1 MNAVA
6 FSFDDYE
13 ELNHDQ
19 LIEVNGGCGGGFWSG
34 VKNFFSGGKSSSS
47 SSSGSSSGSGSSS
60 SSSSSTTTSSSN
72 GGCGGSSS
80 SSSSSITTSSS
91 NGGCGGS
98 NSTSTNNSGSLN
110 GTTQGFIDNMTE
122 LAGGYYVYGGNDP
135 DTDGGLDC
143 SGSVLYGLNQE
154 GNNIPDQTANDIM
167 NNTDIVTPVDAS
179 DVQPGDLRFLV
190 DENGYANHVQVILG
204 EDGSRFNATGGPEN
218 DINNPGTLD
227 ILTTELPQSGVY
239 RRPNFE
245 N

>member
-1 MNAVA
+1 MGFFTKKQVQLNAVA

-47 SSSGSSSGSGSSS
+47 SSSGSSSGS
-60 SSSSSTTTSSSN
+60 
-72 GGCGGSSS
+72 GSSS